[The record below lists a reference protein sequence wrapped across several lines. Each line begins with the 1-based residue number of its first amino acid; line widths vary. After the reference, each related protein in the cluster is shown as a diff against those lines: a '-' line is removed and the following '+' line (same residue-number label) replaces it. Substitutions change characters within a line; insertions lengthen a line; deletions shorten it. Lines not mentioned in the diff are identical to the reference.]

1 MKDLIFEALVAEA
14 QFRVA
19 EHAIRGVAVDEAIN
33 EVAREMELETPEV
46 QELTTRVKKAPT
58 PKVVR
63 EDDEEDDGMEEVIDE
78 PTTAL
83 NSLEFNT
90 PEELETAVGVLMYK
104 GIAWAAKEGTSI
116 TFQNAEDVKKAKE
129 ALNRRWEFINSEP
142 RVVATIDFDNL
153 EDYAKVLDF
162 IQSKRMAVIQTEADL
177 DADLDMQI
185 EEAAQQFKQAKKE
198 AKAAGHPAPEE
209 PTSDMSFKALHKDS
223 LIDASAL
230 DVLADEK
237 ARALHV
243 VKRWK

>member
-58 PKVVR
+58 PKPVR
-63 EDDEEDDGMEEVIDE
+63 EEEEDGMEEIIHDE
-78 PTTAL
+78 PSTAA
-83 NSLEFNT
+83 NALEFNT

-104 GIAWAAKEGTSI
+104 GIAWATKEGTTI
-116 TFQNAEDVKKAKE
+116 AFQNADDVKKAKE

-162 IQSKRMAVIQTEADL
+162 IQSKRMAVIQTQADL

-185 EEAAQQFKQAKKE
+185 EEAAAQFKQAKKE

-209 PTSDMSFKALHKDS
+209 PTSEMSFKALHKDS